1 MSLTKSEKEN
11 NKNLINLTNSSTT
24 LSKSFKFSLNK
35 EIIIT
40 SFNKPLQS
48 ILEQNKLKNNL
59 FPKVTSLIY
68 KYKSELCKNY
78 EILGYCPYGDKCDYA
93 HGIKELR
100 GINNNNQNFRIK
112 KCKSFFL
119 NGLCPYGNRC
129 QFSHKIFNNQMNKK
143 MFLLFLNLLGNEIG
157 FYNKKRLKIF
167 YTISSGDSKENGR
180 NL

>member
-11 NKNLINLTNSSTT
+11 NKNLINLENSLTT
-24 LSKSFKFSLNK
+24 LSKTFKISLNK
-35 EIIIT
+35 ETIIK
-40 SFNKPLQS
+40 SFDKTLQS
-48 ILEQNKLKNNL
+48 KLDPKKINKNL
-59 FPKVTSLIY
+59 FLKVIPLIY

-112 KCKSFFL
+112 KCKFFFL
-119 NGLCPYGNRC
+119 NGFCPYGNRC

>member
-11 NKNLINLTNSSTT
+11 NKNLINLENSSTT
-24 LSKSFKFSLNK
+24 LSKNFQFSLNK

-40 SFNKPLQS
+40 SFNKTLQS
-48 ILEQNKLKNNL
+48 IMDQKKLNKIS
-59 FPKVTSLIY
+59 FPKVIPLIY

-100 GINNNNQNFRIK
+100 GINNINQNFRIK

-119 NGLCPYGNRC
+119 NGFCPYGNRC
-129 QFSHKIFNNQMNKK
+129 QFSHKIFNNKMNEKN
-143 MFLLFLNLLGNEIG
+143 FLLFLNLLGNEIG
-157 FYNKKRLKIF
+157 FYHKKRLKIF

>member
-11 NKNLINLTNSSTT
+11 NKNLINLTNYSTT

-48 ILEQNKLKNNL
+48 ILDQNKLKNNL

-119 NGLCPYGNRC
+119 NGFCPYGKRC
-129 QFSHKIFNNQMNKK
+129 QFSHKIFNNKMNEKI
-143 MFLLFLNLLGNEIG
+143 FLIFLNLLGNEIG

-167 YTISSGDSKENGR
+167 YTISSDSNDFGR

>member
-35 EIIIT
+35 KIIIT

-48 ILEQNKLKNNL
+48 ILDQNKLKNNL

-119 NGLCPYGNRC
+119 NGFCPYGNRC
-129 QFSHKIFNNQMNKK
+129 QFSHKIFNNKMNEKI
-143 MFLLFLNLLGNEIG
+143 FLIFLYLLGNEIG

-167 YTISSGDSKENGR
+167 YTISSDSKDFGR

>member
-11 NKNLINLTNSSTT
+11 NKNLINLSNSSTT
-24 LSKSFKFSLNK
+24 LSKSFKFSSNN

-40 SFNKPLQS
+40 SFNKTLQS
-48 ILEQNKLKNNL
+48 IMDQKKLNKIS
-59 FPKVTSLIY
+59 FPKVIRLIY

-100 GINNNNQNFRIK
+100 GINNINQNFRIK

-119 NGLCPYGNRC
+119 NGFCPYGNRC

-167 YTISSGDSKENGR
+167 YTISSDSKDFGR